1 VVKDINLIVTV
12 SKINPVYELPTSVV
26 TEYGKTLADVKL
38 PAGFS
43 FQDVLTTP
51 VGNIGKNTF
60 KVTYTPTDTVNYNVV
75 KDIDLIVTVVD
86 TTAPVI
92 TLNGEKEVTIDM
104 GTTYL
109 DQGVIVTDNY
119 DRDITNKLV
128 TINPVDVNKDG
139 TYIITYN
146 VTDINGNK
154 AVEVTRKVI
163 VIDTT
168 KPTITLTGVNPQ
180 VIEVHG
186 IYTELG
192 ATAVDNKG
200 NKLDAIVIDITN
212 IKLDV
217 VGTYKVIYTVSDKDG
232 LTRIVE
238 RIVNVVDTTKPTIK
252 LNGNKEINVELG
264 STYLDAGAVVT
275 DNYDKDT
282 NITGKH
288 NIDTKVVGTYTVTY
302 NAKDTN
308 NNKADEVTRIVHVI
322 DTIGPE
328 MNFEGAAEIDITVG
342 DTYTDKG
349 FTATDPSGI
358 KSQKI
363 VSDYV
368 NTNLVGI
375 YRVVYEAVDNYGNV
389 STLTRIVYVND
400 KLPIIYA
407 SMYNNTKSER
417 LTSTTYN
424 AFIQLLWEKN
434 SAKIKLSKD
443 GGELKDAI
451 VGELLKDGK
460 YVLQVSSRNNKV
472 EYNFTIDTI
481 CPVIT
486 GVEALGKYEVG
497 TTFTWDE
504 GIVALTCNGI
514 SEEIDSTTKSY
525 TLVKEGKYL
534 LSITDA
540 VGNKNEIFFTVT
552 PKI

>member
-1 VVKDINLIVTV
+1 YK
-12 SKINPVYELPTSVV
+12 LPTSVV